1 MNDKK
6 SVHIFLS
13 GRVQGV
19 GFRAFI
25 RKNAQSLDVNGWAKN
40 LADGRV
46 EAVFTGEKNKVNEL
60 INLVK
65 EGPRFAKVNNIEIKD
80 EKYYEFNSFKI
91 KY

>member
-1 MNDKK
+1 MKDKK

-25 RKNAQSLDVNGWAKN
+25 RRNAKSLNVNGWAKN

-46 EAVFTGEKNKVNEL
+46 EAVFTGKKDKVNKL
-60 INLVK
+60 IALIK
-65 EGPRFAKVNNIEIKD
+65 DGPQFAKVNNIEISD
-80 EKYYEFNSFKI
+80 ENNYEYDSFKI